1 MFIFQPKNKDQTEFS
16 NEKPDEEMNKQIEC
30 QQNATNKV
38 NIDKKC
44 ILHIE

>member
-1 MFIFQPKNKDQTEFS
+1 MEFS

-38 NIDKKC
+38 NIDKNVYY
-44 ILHIE
+44 ISNNI

>member
-1 MFIFQPKNKDQTEFS
+1 MLFFQPQNNEQMEFS

-30 QQNATNKV
+30 QQNAANKV

-44 ILHIE
+44 IHIQ